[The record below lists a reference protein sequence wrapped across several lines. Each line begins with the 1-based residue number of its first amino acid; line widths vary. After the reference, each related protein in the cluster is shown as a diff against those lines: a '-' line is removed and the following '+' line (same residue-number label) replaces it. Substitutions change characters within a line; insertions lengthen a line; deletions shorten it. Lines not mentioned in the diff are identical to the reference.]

1 MALSLAGAVLVAAI
15 GYGLVR
21 GSIVER
27 SDTKA
32 RPLFGWVQSSLGEGL
47 ARLSYDLPFIVRA
60 RRAPGELPPACIIY
74 LDEGSAAKLAQR
86 GGVWDRQL
94 HADLVRRLK
103 REGARAIFFDIVFS
117 DPWPDPAVDADFAE
131 AIAEHGNVF
140 LGAALELDYG
150 ANAFQERTVPPTPVL
165 RKSAAGWGLIAFRPL
180 DPDFGVRRIF
190 SGTEQV
196 PSATWRAALALGAKL
211 PQTDDGR
218 MEARWLNFY
227 GPPNTFPNV
236 SYDRALRDNEVP
248 PDFFRD
254 KVVFIGGRSTLGS
267 LMLGKDDFRTPYG
280 LFGEQF
286 AHGVE
291 LHLTILQNLLRGEWL
306 TRLAPSGELWFV
318 VVFGVL
324 LGGGLPW
331 LRPHWAAVAALLA
344 AAVLA
349 AVAWWLH
356 AHRQVWFAWCI
367 PALVQVPLALVWAVF
382 VRYFVEERR
391 RRALRDAFGLY
402 LSPQMADRIAEAD
415 FDLKP
420 GGAVVDCTVIFTD
433 LEDYTG
439 LCQRMDDPLHISRV
453 LTTYFTHTTGHIL
466 DSDGTII
473 KYMGDAVQAVW
484 GAPLKDADH
493 VRKAVR
499 AAWRMHVAS
508 RIECEGHPLRTRIG
522 VNTGP
527 MIAGNLGSAQRF
539 DYTVT
544 GDAVNFASRLEGLNK
559 FLGTDVLLSD
569 SIFRALDTEFLTR
582 PLGDF
587 LVAGRK
593 EPRLVH
599 ELLGPADGETRPW
612 LATFARALAAFQAG
626 DLDAAERGMRET
638 VAQRGGADGP
648 ATMYLVKIAEYRLS
662 GLPADWRGVIE
673 FGKK

>member
-1 MALSLAGAVLVAAI
+1 MLVAAL

-27 SDTKA
+27 SDVKA

-60 RRAPGELPPACIIY
+60 RRAARELPPACVIY
-74 LDEGSAAKLAQR
+74 LDEGSAAKLDQR

-117 DPWPDPAVDADFAE
+117 DAWPDPAVDEDFAE

-140 LGAALELDYG
+140 LGAALELDHG
-150 ANAFQERTVPPTPVL
+150 AKALQERTVPPTPVL

-190 SGTEQV
+190 TGTEQV

-211 PQTDDGR
+211 PTTDEGR
-218 MEARWLNFY
+218 LEARWLNFY

-254 KVVFIGGRSTLGS
+254 KLVFVGGRSTLGS

-306 TRLAPSGELWFV
+306 TRLAPSWELWFV
-318 VVFGVL
+318 VTFGAL

-331 LRPHWAAVAALLA
+331 LRPHWAAVVALLA
-344 AAVLA
+344 VAVLA
-349 AVAWWLH
+349 AVALWLH

-367 PALVQVPLALVWAVF
+367 SALVQVPLALVWAVG
-382 VRYFVEERR
+382 VRYFVEEKR

-439 LCQRMDDPLHISRV
+439 LCPRMDDPLHISRV

-466 DSDGTII
+466 ESDGTII

-484 GAPLKDADH
+484 GAPLNDADH

-569 SIFRALDTEFLTR
+569 TIVRALDTEFLTR
-582 PLGDF
+582 PLGEF

-599 ELLGPADGETRPW
+599 ELLGPADGEARPW
-612 LATFARALAAFQAG
+612 LETFARALAAFQAG

-638 VAQRGGADGP
+638 VAQRDGADGP
-648 ATMYLVKIAEYRLS
+648 STMYLKKIAEYRLS
-662 GLPADWRGVIE
+662 GRPADWRGVIE